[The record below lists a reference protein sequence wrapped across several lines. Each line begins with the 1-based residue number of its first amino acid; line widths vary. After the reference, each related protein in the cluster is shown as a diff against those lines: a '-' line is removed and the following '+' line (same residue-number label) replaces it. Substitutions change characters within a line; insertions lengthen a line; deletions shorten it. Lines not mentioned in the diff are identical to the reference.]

1 MAGHHSG
8 SLPQPGRPSVLLI
21 LQERPDVRFHTVAVD
36 FLPPPVIGEGMSRI
50 AAWLAKGAW
59 MCANICGQVASV

>member
-1 MAGHHSG
+1 M
-8 SLPQPGRPSVLLI
+8 LLI